1 MWSNLN
7 RPRRVR
13 KCGLGLRSIVIL
25 SLVLLLPLSALY
37 SESALDEL
45 IPILQSYE
53 RATES
58 LSVRLDNS
66 ETELQSL
73 KISIGQAQNY
83 ATTLENN
90 LHLQSKAYNE
100 LKLTLTEVEQTSKT
114 LTKQTEALAIGYRS
128 IERSLKLSNAVNK
141 VLIVAVCV
149 LAGGVVAL
157 WVT

>member
-1 MWSNLN
+1 MWNLN
-7 RPRRVR
+7 RNGMPRR
-13 KCGLGLRSIVIL
+13 GNGLRNILLL
-25 SLVLLLPLSALY
+25 SLVLLLPLSAL
-37 SESALDEL
+37 SSASALDEI

-58 LSVRLDNS
+58 LSIRLDNS

-83 ATTLENN
+83 ATSLDAN
-90 LHLQSKAYNE
+90 LQLQNKAYNE
-100 LKLTLTEVEQTSKT
+100 LRLALTEVEQTSKT

-128 IERSLKLSNAVNK
+128 IERSLKLSNVVNK

>member
-1 MWSNLN
+1 MWN
-7 RPRRVR
+7 RNGTQKHGRLL
-13 KCGLGLRSIVIL
+13 KSIL
-25 SLVLLLPLSALY
+25 LLLLVVLLPLSALY

-58 LSVRLDNS
+58 LSIRLDNS

-73 KISIGQAQNY
+73 KISIGQASNN
-83 ATTLENN
+83 AKTLESN
-90 LHLQSKAYNE
+90 LQLQSITLSE
-100 LKLTLTEVEQTSKT
+100 LQQSLTRVEQTSQT
-114 LTKQTEALAIGYRS
+114 LTKQTNDLVSGYRS
-128 IERSLKLSNAVNK
+128 IERRLNLSKVVNRF
-141 VLIVAVCV
+141 LIVTVLV